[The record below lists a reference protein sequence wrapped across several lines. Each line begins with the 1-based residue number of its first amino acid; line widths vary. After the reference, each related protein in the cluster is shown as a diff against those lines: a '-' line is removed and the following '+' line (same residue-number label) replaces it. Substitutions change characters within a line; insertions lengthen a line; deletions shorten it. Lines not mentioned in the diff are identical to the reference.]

1 MADITTQNTKDR
13 NPYALHDVN
22 KKYLFGLLAFRFLCE
37 DRRPDLNLDND
48 SWAIADLTYKY
59 KSSIRVK
66 LFKYEFFT
74 IIRSINPPYLLQRT
88 QVKA

>member
-1 MADITTQNTKDR
+1 MQNTKDTKDR
-13 NPYALHDVN
+13 NPCVIHDVS
-22 KKYLFGLLAFRFLCE
+22 KKYLFGLIAFSFFCE

-66 LFKYEFFT
+66 LFKYEFLT